1 MAFFWGQFSG
11 GQFSRCHREHNDSY
25 LIHSVV
31 EAKVFQILV
40 NFKCNESTWNLN
52 VSVCFFVF
60 LKKGLFG
67 NYAKI
72 LFTRRL
78 KSDLQK
84 KLSIKANSSS
94 LFPPVLA
101 KKNHQKM
108 KKTCLR
114 HLIFSWKQKF
124 SACFFSFGVR
134 TEKYILR

>member
-1 MAFFWGQFSG
+1 M
-11 GQFSRCHREHNDSY
+11 
-25 LIHSVV
+25 

-72 LFTRRL
+72 LFTRIL

-101 KKNHQKM
+101 KKNPENE
-108 KKTCLR
+108 TCLG